1 MSIKILLD
9 KCTGCTLCVKACPFG
24 AIAMIDRPARIA
36 TQSVAGGP
44 ADAPGKGKKVAE
56 IDLDVCTL
64 CGACVPSCKF
74 NAIELKKELGGS
86 GRDLSHFKGVW
97 VFAEQRE
104 GKIQSVAFE
113 LLTEGKKLA
122 ADLKTELCAVLCGDP
137 SIEEEIDHLFGYG
150 ADKVYLITHPELKH
164 YHTAPYTR
172 AIAEAITKYK
182 PEIMLLGATTLGRD
196 LAARL
201 AIRVGAGL
209 TADCTGLAIDNGLLQ
224 QTRPAFGG
232 NIMATIQTPKHRP
245 QMATVRPKVF
255 RKVKVQNVKIK
266 TDENVIRFK
275 PVISEEDLLV
285 KLLEIVEDETVKVN
299 LAEAEIIVSGGR
311 GLGEAK
317 NFKLI
322 EELAAVLGG
331 AVGASR
337 ATVDAGWI
345 SAHHQVGQTGK
356 TVCPKLYI
364 ACGIAGKIQHL
375 AGMQSSDT
383 IVAVN
388 KDPDAP
394 IFKVAHYGIVG
405 DLFEY
410 VPLLTRRL
418 KELQG

>member
-1 MSIKILLD
+1 MSIKVIND
-9 KCTGCTLCVKACPFG
+9 KCTGCTLCVKACPFA
-24 AIAMIDRPARIA
+24 AIEMKPREGTPRKLA
-36 TQSVAGGP
+36 V
-44 ADAPGKGKKVAE
+44 
-56 IDLDVCTL
+56 IDLDKCTL
-64 CGACVPSCKF
+64 CGACISSCKF
-74 NAIELKKELGGS
+74 NAIDIKIEKES
-86 GRDLSHFKGVW
+86 SADLSHYKGIW

-104 GKIQSVAFE
+104 GKIQPVAYE
-113 LLTEGKKLA
+113 LLGEGHKLA
-122 ADLKTELCAVLCGDP
+122 EDLNTDLSAVLCGGEE
-137 SIEEEIDHLFGYG
+137 IEEEVDHLFAYG
-150 ADKVYLITHPELKH
+150 ADKVYLLHHDELKD
-164 YHTAPYTR
+164 YKSLPYTS
-172 AIAEAITKYK
+172 AISELIIKFK
-182 PEIMLLGATTLGRD
+182 PEIFLLGATTIGRD

-209 TADCTGLAIDNGLLQ
+209 TADCTGLSIDPEKKILR

-232 NIMATIQTPKHRP
+232 NIMATIISPNNRP

-255 RKVKVQNVKIK
+255 KRMKKQEGRKGDLIK
-266 TDENVIRFK
+266 FNPVIRD
-275 PVISEEDLLV
+275 EDLAV
-285 KLLEIVEDETVKVN
+285 KLLEIIKDESVKVN

-322 EELAAVLGG
+322 EDLAKVLGG

-356 TVCPKLYI
+356 TVAPKLYI
-364 ACGIAGKIQHL
+364 ACGISGKIQHL

-383 IVAVN
+383 IVAIN

-394 IFKVAHYGIVG
+394 IFKVATYGIIG

-410 VPLLTRRL
+410 VPLLT
-418 KELQG
+418 KKLQEIRG